1 MTFERCIMHD
11 LDAIVHIDLMIYC
24 TIREEV
30 TSNTTPLITH
40 IKYDHRY
47 IEGRA
52 RKGLVHIT
60 GGATARCQ
68 TSDQLF
74 QHISILERS
83 TYYIPL
89 HPVGFKT

>member
-40 IKYDHRY
+40 IKYNHRY
-47 IEGRA
+47 IMGKRE
-52 RKGLVHIT
+52 KKELLHIT
-60 GGATARCQ
+60 GATARCQ
-68 TSDQLF
+68 TSVQLF

-83 TYYIPL
+83 T
-89 HPVGFKT
+89 